1 MPNKLKHEMKGT
13 PTYWTWMNMRQ
24 RCTHPFARSYKN
36 YGGRGITVCKRWR
49 KFENFLKDM
58 GVRPPGKTIERINND
73 AGYTKAN
80 CRWATRAEQSVNR
93 RNNRLLT
100 FRNKT
105 QPMSVWAKE
114 LNIRYQTV
122 FNRKK
127 LGWSDERALS
137 MTGDAR
143 LTPLV
148 LRVTPDADLVS
159 PPAQEAP

>member
-1 MPNKLKHEMKGT
+1 
-13 PTYWTWMNMRQ
+13 MRQ
-24 RCTHPFARSYKN
+24 RCTHPFARGYKN
-36 YGGRGITVCKRWR
+36 YGARGITVCKRWR
-49 KFENFLKDM
+49 ESFENFVKDM
-58 GVRPPGKTIERINND
+58 GIRPPGMTIERINND

-114 LNIRYQTV
+114 LNISCQTL

-137 MTGDAR
+137 TGDAR
-143 LTPLV
+143 LTPLI
-148 LRVTPDADLVS
+148 LRVPPDADLVS
-159 PPAQEAP
+159 PPAQEVP